1 MYKTTQEERLDLV
14 IKLAKNADVFSEH
27 FPEAKLLEGD
37 GWSAGVSGIAIEL
50 FNGGIVFKNRT
61 EAVDETI
68 AAFEAANCPGTIK
81 LFGAGQAVAGHLI
94 NKGWVPRS
102 TSPLMMWKP
111 DNSLDSF
118 TLRDGLTVERLPST
132 HESRKILWDIFV
144 ICYGEAP
151 DLMRDT
157 FMNVFVVHPDDFT
170 YALKK
175 EGEIVSI
182 VTAVAQGDYVGIWS
196 MATPPDHQK
205 KGYGGELLKYVMKKH
220 AELGAKDFALV
231 ATEAGKVLYDKLGW
245 QTIEHYTS
253 YGIKREEGENPYV

>member
-1 MYKTTQEERLDLV
+1 MYKTTQEERLELV
-14 IKLAKNADVFSEH
+14 LKLAKNADLFSEH

-50 FNGGIVFKNRT
+50 FNGGLVYKNRT
-61 EAVDETI
+61 EAVDEVI
-68 AAFEAANCPGTIK
+68 AAFESANCPGTVK
-81 LFGAGQAVAGHLI
+81 LFGASQAVAGHLI
-94 NKGWVPRS
+94 EKGWVPRS

-118 TLRDGLTVERLPST
+118 TLRDGLSVERLPST
-132 HESRKILWDIFV
+132 DESRKTLWDIFV

-157 FMNVFVVHPDDFT
+157 FMNVFVVHPADYT

-175 EGEIVSI
+175 DGEIVSI
-182 VTAVAQGDYVGIWS
+182 VTAVVQDDYVGIWS

-205 KGYGGELLKYVMKKH
+205 KGYGGRAFKECH
-220 AELGAKDFALV
+220 EDSHR
-231 ATEAGKVLYDKLGW
+231 TWGKGFR
-245 QTIEHYTS
+245 TCC
-253 YGIKREEGENPYV
+253 N